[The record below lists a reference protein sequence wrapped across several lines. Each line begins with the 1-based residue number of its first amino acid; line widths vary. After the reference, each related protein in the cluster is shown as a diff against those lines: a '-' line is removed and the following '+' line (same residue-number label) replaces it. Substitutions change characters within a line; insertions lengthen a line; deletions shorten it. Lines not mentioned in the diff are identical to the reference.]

1 MWGNTLGWTI
11 SAALI
16 VVMGAF
22 VYIADRAGQI
32 SSPGDFALNAIKQGE
47 LTTPVSL
54 QSILPKPSDRDDAAP
69 LYLQAIKAY
78 ESDSAKYDHFN
89 DRGRSDDIEK
99 LDALEQLIRA
109 SETSRAKIFEDQPEL
124 IVNMHPEKPA
134 RDAVEALGSAAVRA
148 ALLMQSKDPATAK
161 KYAQAG
167 FALGARL
174 FEERLTGAEL
184 MAGLQIMSESAIVLK
199 KIATA
204 QHDLSAEAKLVEFD
218 AARQEFYKQRIEP
231 MLRVLNAVD
240 ENIVGQHTGDVFYIA
255 QDKKGERV
263 WRVEAI
269 FALGRMKYF
278 VGTGGRIGDQRGA
291 VKVLKRLAES
301 DHDPVIRA
309 AAASARDLT
318 IDDYRR
324 QH

>member
-1 MWGNTLGWTI
+1 
-11 SAALI
+11 
-16 VVMGAF
+16 
-22 VYIADRAGQI
+22 
-32 SSPGDFALNAIKQGE
+32 
-47 LTTPVSL
+47 
-54 QSILPKPSDRDDAAP
+54 
-69 LYLQAIKAY
+69 
-78 ESDSAKYDHFN
+78 
-89 DRGRSDDIEK
+89 
-99 LDALEQLIRA
+99 
-109 SETSRAKIFEDQPEL
+109 
-124 IVNMHPEKPA
+124 
-134 RDAVEALGSAAVRA
+134 
-148 ALLMQSKDPATAK
+148 
-161 KYAQAG
+161 
-167 FALGARL
+167 
-174 FEERLTGAEL
+174 

-291 VKVLKRLAES
+291 VKVLKKLADS
-301 DHDPVIRA
+301 DPDPVIRA